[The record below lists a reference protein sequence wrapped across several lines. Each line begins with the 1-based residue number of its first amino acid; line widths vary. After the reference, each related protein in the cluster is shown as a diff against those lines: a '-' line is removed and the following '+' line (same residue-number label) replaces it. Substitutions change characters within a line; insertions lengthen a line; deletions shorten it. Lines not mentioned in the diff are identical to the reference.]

1 MCGSMVNRHYSDDWI
16 MTFPIA
22 ELMVALESTVRIAR
36 PEPLVAFRLIS
47 CTSIH
52 AVSTPN
58 AQAITTIVFLAARSR
73 CKRADSERNG
83 F

>member
-1 MCGSMVNRHYSDDWI
+1 

-22 ELMVALESTVRIAR
+22 ELMVALESTVRIAS

-52 AVSTPN
+52 AISTPN
-58 AQAITTIVFLAARSR
+58 AQAITTIVFFAA
-73 CKRADSERNG
+73 
-83 F
+83 